1 MRRLSLKSTDFG
13 VDPFFP
19 SNLDMSSAHICSSLG
34 GCRPIRTGA
43 GTVVLLEGKSI
54 NKNPRPHVESN
65 HDLAFRKR
73 PFYPLNY
80 RGGEKLIMRKHN
92 AD

>member
-1 MRRLSLKSTDFG
+1 MD
-13 VDPFFP
+13 
-19 SNLDMSSAHICSSLG
+19 
-34 GCRPIRTGA
+34 
-43 GTVVLLEGKSI
+43 
-54 NKNPRPHVESN
+54 KNRAKKTKKHPRPHEESN
-65 HDLAFRKR
+65 LDLAFRKR